1 MSHAFEVTPPQALQ
15 RIVNSISATF
25 EDMRRTER
33 ALVVSL
39 AKSSSSRSEF
49 SQRRS
54 RRHRTSAAGAL
65 RNSHRAREAGV
76 QAVAAALGLSTDA

>member
-15 RIVNSISATF
+15 RIVKSISATF

-39 AKSSSSRSEF
+39 AKSSSSRSDL
-49 SQRRS
+49 SQRRA
-54 RRHRTSAAGAL
+54 RRHRPSAAGAL
-65 RNSHRAREAGV
+65 RNSHRAHEAGV
-76 QAVAAALGLSTDA
+76 QAVAAALGISADA